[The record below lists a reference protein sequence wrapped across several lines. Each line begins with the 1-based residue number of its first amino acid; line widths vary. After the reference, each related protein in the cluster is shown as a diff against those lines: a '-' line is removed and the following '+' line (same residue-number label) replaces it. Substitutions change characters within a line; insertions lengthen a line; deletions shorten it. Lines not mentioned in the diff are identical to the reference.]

1 MESQQDIIYLGHAE
15 DEVIKRQRK
24 DKVKRLHKQ
33 AIALENL
40 ANRYE
45 YLYKQSQR
53 KLTEVKNEYNELN
66 QNFSAIDNQRSKCS
80 VCMESLE
87 QIKDDKGLTA
97 FDCGHVLCTPCSL
110 MMTTQCPMCRKK
122 IKTRTELFL

>member
-53 KLTEVKNEYNELN
+53 K
-66 QNFSAIDNQRSKCS
+66 
-80 VCMESLE
+80 
-87 QIKDDKGLTA
+87 
-97 FDCGHVLCTPCSL
+97 
-110 MMTTQCPMCRKK
+110 
-122 IKTRTELFL
+122 